1 MFRFFKNLNTS
12 RTRHVFFFLKK
23 DNLTINYKKCFD
35 SKSSKACKVFICC
48 QTQSGRREQH
58 TKNGGAPW
66 LPEPSMENNDKHSAA
81 QTAQSHRKSA
91 RKQHKTPQ
99 FLHKHRSDHK
109 IHPLAV
115 EIKRINPKKRQ
126 GEQPDEAP

>member
-1 MFRFFKNLNTS
+1 MLRFKKLEGLYGLHLLS
-12 RTRHVFFFLKK
+12 DSERQTR
-23 DNLTINYKKCFD
+23 
-35 SKSSKACKVFICC
+35 AA
-48 QTQSGRREQH
+48 H

-99 FLHKHRSDHK
+99 FLQKHRSDQQ

-115 EIKRINPKKRQ
+115 EIKRNNPKKRQ